1 MQSVETLP
9 CLAQRL
15 FKFEIRFELSHI
27 RYFKNLFFGAVENF
41 VQIAG
46 LVKTHLHNM
55 MGCVYKT
62 AQQIFVVYQLG
73 VVPDVSGGGDDVDQI
88 GDVRSSSDLVQTG
101 RLF

>member
-46 LVKTHLHNM
+46 LVKTHLPNM
-55 MGCVYKT
+55 IQYVYKA
-62 AQQIFVVYQLG
+62 AQQIFVVYKFGLI
-73 VVPDVSGGGDDVDQI
+73 PDVPGGGNDVNQI
-88 GDVRSSSDLVQTG
+88 GYVRSSPDLIQT
-101 RLF
+101 